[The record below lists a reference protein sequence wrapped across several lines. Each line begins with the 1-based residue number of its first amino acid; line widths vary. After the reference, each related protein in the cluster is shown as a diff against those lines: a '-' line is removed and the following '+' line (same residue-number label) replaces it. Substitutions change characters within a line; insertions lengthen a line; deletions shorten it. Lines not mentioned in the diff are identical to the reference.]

1 MKPMKKLT
9 ALALACAL
17 GLSACAGPGGTSSH
31 SAPRQDFTSVP
42 PGAGST
48 QEGAPA
54 QAMRY
59 RSMWF
64 SYLEWP
70 MLDTSSAEA
79 FTASVDTV
87 LDHCVSLGLNCITV
101 QVRPFA
107 DATYESELFPWSHV
121 VTGTQGQA
129 PGFDPLEIFI
139 ARAHEKGLAFEA
151 WVNPYRVRLNETR
164 PPNVAENSLENT
176 HPEWV
181 KQAAGGAYLEPSN
194 PDVQAYICKGVEEIV
209 KNYAVD
215 GIQFDD
221 YFYPTTDEAF
231 DAQEYAGLGGGLS
244 LAEWRRQNVNTLV
257 KSVYDTVHAAAAE
270 AGRTVVFGISPQG
283 NNDNNYNTQYSDV
296 GLWLSTPGYVDY
308 VMPQVY
314 WGYDFRLQSGSDRF
328 AFENIVA
335 EWLAMPR
342 SESVALAFGLGAW
355 RIGAGDGSSA
365 ETQEW
370 ESGHNLADM
379 LGTLE
384 GAGADGYAL
393 YRYASLFDNP
403 EYAQLAAQEA
413 EALRQRAAG

>member
-1 MKPMKKLT
+1 M
-9 ALALACAL
+9 
-17 GLSACAGPGGTSSH
+17 
-31 SAPRQDFTSVP
+31 
-42 PGAGST
+42 
-48 QEGAPA
+48 
-54 QAMRY
+54 
-59 RSMWF
+59 
-64 SYLEWP
+64 
-70 MLDTSSAEA
+70 
-79 FTASVDTV
+79 
-87 LDHCVSLGLNCITV
+87 
-101 QVRPFA
+101 
-107 DATYESELFPWSHV
+107 